1 MRTDKMAAGERTGHI
16 VTNFGHEEYVY
27 DDEPPAKQ
35 APRQIAESM
44 ETVELR
50 RRHDGWTAERQ
61 RLFLNT
67 LANSGSIAVA
77 AHVADITPRSAYRL
91 RNHPKG
97 AAFARA
103 WDAALM
109 RAGSRLMTVAFERAT
124 AGTPREIW
132 REGRLVAEQQIPSDR
147 MLMFL
152 LRHLNPAL
160 FDAGGDMGARAAT
173 IATMQQDFAPA
184 MTGLIDTDVEADL
197 LDVDDYRPHR
207 PDELKA

>member
-1 MRTDKMAAGERTGHI
+1 MRADKMAAGERTGHI

-109 RAGSRLMTVAFERAT
+109 RAGSRLMPPLILWRSSARPPA
-124 AGTPREIW
+124 PRV
-132 REGRLVAEQQIPSDR
+132 RSGAK
-147 MLMFL
+147 
-152 LRHLNPAL
+152 
-160 FDAGGDMGARAAT
+160 GGSSPNSRSRR
-173 IATMQQDFAPA
+173 
-184 MTGLIDTDVEADL
+184 TGC
-197 LDVDDYRPHR
+197 
-207 PDELKA
+207 